1 MKVRLIYRMRRLR
14 KPGEEAGS
22 CVMLVEGED
31 AEAIRERR
39 RISPALRYRITA
51 RADKEALA
59 NGYDFADTMR
69 IEPLDEGGESG

>member
-1 MKVRLIYRMRRLR
+1 MKVKLTYQMRRLR
-14 KPGEEAGS
+14 GPGEEAGS

-51 RADKEALA
+51 RVDKEALA
-59 NGYDFADTMR
+59 KGYNYATMVR
-69 IEPLDEGGESG
+69 IEPMD